1 MKFSVIDT
9 ATGEYPDLWKIALE
23 EEWANGLCFCDM
35 EGFAMEEDG
44 TLILMDE
51 CGKHEYCPPDRFE
64 IVPYIETRADQI
76 RNMTDVELAAFLR
89 AHPWNAHGTVY
100 ADDKLIDWLKQPVRE
115 DEL

>member
-9 ATGEYPDLWKIALE
+9 ATGQYPDVEKIALKE
-23 EEWANGLCFCDM
+23 PWAKNLVYCDID
-35 EGFAMEEDG
+35 GFAIHEDG
-44 TLILMDE
+44 ALVLIDD
-51 CGKHEYCPPDRFE
+51 CGNVAYCPPGRFDV
-64 IVPYIETRADQI
+64 VPYIEIRADQV
-76 RNMTDVELAAFLR
+76 RNMTDEELAAFLR